1 MSQPKAPRN
10 ELEAYMSNPAAHPK
24 KADYSRP
31 SDGFLIA
38 AIWST
43 SILLVVSFAGWI
55 WALAKCPGAVD
66 LCK

>member
-1 MSQPKAPRN
+1 
-10 ELEAYMSNPAAHPK
+10 MSNPAAHPK